1 VYLPDGLCR
10 RRILGYAE
18 HGSSRCHIEGVPVDF
33 AATVRRRL
41 QDARTRSDPETV
53 RGENILTN
61 EKGQDVALKYF
72 NCETTSR
79 FSHGREG
86 WTIGGELCQ
95 KIGGG

>member
-1 VYLPDGLCR
+1 MLRQERRFDDHLQGLR
-10 RRILGYAE
+10 F
-18 HGSSRCHIEGVPVDF
+18 HPV

-41 QDARTRSDPETV
+41 QDVRTRSDPETV

-95 KIGGG
+95 KIGGE